1 MVTVTVIC
9 VLMTT
14 MAYAVMLMMNRQIA
28 VLQEEINE
36 MYSEQGRHESR
47 IENCEEIL
55 LDTAKK
61 AGRHEQQ
68 YANIIAKQKETERKI
83 ERIEGYV
90 Q

>member
-9 VLMTT
+9 VLMTA
-14 MAYAVMLMMNRQIA
+14 MAYAVMLMLNRQIA

-36 MYSEQGRHESR
+36 MYSKQNRHESR

-68 YANIIAKQKETERKI
+68 YANIIAKQKEAERKI

>member
-1 MVTVTVIC
+1 MVTVAIIC
-9 VLMTT
+9 ALMTAT
-14 MAYAVMLMMNRQIA
+14 AYAVMLMMNRQIA

-36 MYSEQGRHESR
+36 VYSKQNKHESR

-61 AGRHEQQ
+61 ASRHEQQ
-68 YANIIAKQKETERKI
+68 YANIIAKQKEAERKI